1 MLYLVIPCYN
11 EQEVIETTNRQLMG
25 LMAEIPLET
34 KILYVDDGSTDN
46 TWSIIQSLQQE
57 YSKVVRG
64 VRLAHN
70 VGHQSALWAGMEACV
85 EDAEAIIT
93 IDADL
98 QDDIHVI
105 PRMVQDYMQ
114 GIDVVYGVRKE
125 RKTDTFLKRWT
136 AQGFYRVMSL
146 MGCDTVYNHADF
158 RLLSQRATK
167 ALLSYQE
174 RNLYLRGIVPLL
186 GFKTKKEY
194 YSRQARTLGVTKY
207 PMSKMLALAF
217 EGITSFTTRPLRW
230 ILFSGFVFIFVSLCV
245 IAWAIYARIAGR
257 TVEGWTSLLVS
268 VWFVGGCLLL
278 ALGVIG
284 EYIGKVYRETKQR
297 PRYFVMEDTKD
308 ASVECNS
315 SISISNINCILRK
328 RTDNYVVAENS

>member
-11 EQEVIETTNRQLMG
+11 EQEVLETTSRELKS
-25 LMAEIPLET
+25 LLPSIPLET
-34 KILYVDDGSTDN
+34 RILYVDDGSTDSSWN
-46 TWSIIQSLQQE
+46 IIQTMQQE
-57 YSKVVRG
+57 NPKTVRG
-64 VRLAHN
+64 IRLAHN

-85 EDAEAIIT
+85 DEAEAIIT

-105 PRMVQDYMQ
+105 PRMILDYKE
-114 GIDVVYGVRKE
+114 GIDVVYGVRRE

-136 AQGFYRVMSL
+136 AQGFYHVMSL

-158 RLLSQRATK
+158 RLLSQRAAK

-174 RNLYLRGIVPLL
+174 RNLYLRGLVSLL
-186 GFKTKKEY
+186 GFRTKKEY
-194 YSRQARTLGVTKY
+194 YCRQARTLGVTKY
-207 PMSKMLALAF
+207 PMCKMLALAF

-230 ILFSGFVFIFVSLCV
+230 IMLAGFIFILVSFCV
-245 IAWAIYARIAGR
+245 IVWAIYTRIAGR

-278 ALGVIG
+278 AIGIIG
-284 EYIGKVYRETKQR
+284 EYVGKVYRETKHR
-297 PRYFVMEDTKD
+297 PRYFVMEETGR
-308 ASVECNS
+308 V
-315 SISISNINCILRK
+315 
-328 RTDNYVVAENS
+328 

>member
-1 MLYLVIPCYN
+1 MIYLVIPCYN
-11 EQEVIETTNRQLMG
+11 EQEVLESTDKQLIS
-25 LMAEIPLET
+25 LMADIPLET
-34 KILYVDDGSTDN
+34 KILYVDDGSTDK
-46 TWSIIQSLQQE
+46 TWEIIQTIQQNNPQTI
-57 YSKVVRG
+57 RG

-105 PRMVQDYMQ
+105 PRMVQDYME

-125 RKTDTFLKRWT
+125 RKTDTFLKRYT
-136 AQGFYRVMSL
+136 AEGFYRMMSF

-158 RLLSQRATK
+158 RLLSQRAVM

-186 GFKTKKEY
+186 GFQTKKEY
-194 YSRQARTLGVTKY
+194 YSRQARALGVTKY

-217 EGITSFTTRPLRW
+217 EGITSFTTKPLRW
-230 ILFSGFVFIFVSLCV
+230 ILFAGFVFIVISLSV
-245 IAWAIYARIAGR
+245 IAWAVYDRMTGR

-268 VWFVGGCLLL
+268 VWFVAGCLLL
-278 ALGVIG
+278 ALGIIG

-297 PRYFVMEDTKD
+297 PRYFVMDDTKD
-308 ASVECNS
+308 SNAEYNCN
-315 SISISNINCILRK
+315 ISIPNINCILRK
-328 RTDNYVVAENS
+328 RIDNYVVSEIS

>member
-1 MLYLVIPCYN
+1 MLYLVLPCYN
-11 EQEVIETTNRQLMG
+11 EQEVLETTNGQLIG
-25 LMAEIPLET
+25 LLPDIPLDT
-34 KILYVDDGSTDN
+34 RILYVDDGSTDN
-46 TWSIIQSLQQE
+46 TWSVIQSLQQDNP
-57 YSKVVRG
+57 KVVRG
-64 VRLAHN
+64 IRLAHN
-70 VGHQSALWAGMEACV
+70 VGHQSALWAGMESCV
-85 EDAEAIIT
+85 EEAEAIIT

-105 PRMVQDYMQ
+105 PRMVQDYME
-114 GIDVVYGVRKE
+114 GIDVVYGVRQE

-158 RLLSQRATK
+158 RLLSQRATR
-167 ALLSYQE
+167 ALLSYHE

-186 GFKTKKEY
+186 GFETKKEF

-207 PMSKMLALAF
+207 PMGKMLALAF

-278 ALGVIG
+278 ALGIIG

-297 PRYFVMEDTKD
+297 PRYFVMDDTKD
-308 ASVECNS
+308 DGIESNS
-315 SISISNINCILRK
+315 SISMPNFNYILRK
-328 RTDNYVVAENS
+328 RSNVAQP

>member
-1 MLYLVIPCYN
+1 MLYFVLPCYN
-11 EQEVIETTNRQLMG
+11 EQEVLETTNGQLIG
-25 LMAEIPLET
+25 LLPDIPLDAR
-34 KILYVDDGSTDN
+34 ILYVDDGSTDN
-46 TWSIIQSLQQE
+46 TWSIIQSLQQDNP
-57 YSKVVRG
+57 KVVRG
-64 VRLAHN
+64 IRLAHN
-70 VGHQSALWAGMEACV
+70 VGHQSALWAGMESCV
-85 EDAEAIIT
+85 DEAEAIIT

-98 QDDIHVI
+98 QDDIHLI
-105 PRMVQDYMQ
+105 PRMVQDYME
-114 GIDVVYGVRKE
+114 GIDVVYGVRQE

-158 RLLSQRATK
+158 RLLSQRATR
-167 ALLSYQE
+167 ALLSYHE

-186 GFKTKKEY
+186 GFKTKKEF

-278 ALGVIG
+278 ALGIIG

-297 PRYFVMEDTKD
+297 PRYFVMDDTKD
-308 ASVECNS
+308 DGIESNS
-315 SISISNINCILRK
+315 SISMPNLNYILRK
-328 RTDNYVVAENS
+328 RSNVTQP

>member
-1 MLYLVIPCYN
+1 MLYLVLPCYN
-11 EQEVIETTNRQLMG
+11 EQEVLETTNRQLMG
-25 LMAEIPLET
+25 LLPCIPLDT
-34 KILYVDDGSTDN
+34 RILYVDDGSTDN
-46 TWSIIQSLQQE
+46 TWSIIQSLQQDNP
-57 YSKVVRG
+57 KVVRG
-64 VRLAHN
+64 IRLAHN
-70 VGHQSALWAGMEACV
+70 VGHQSALWAGMESCV
-85 EDAEAIIT
+85 EEAEAIIT

-105 PRMVQDYMQ
+105 PRMVQDYME
-114 GIDVVYGVRKE
+114 GIDVVYGVRQE

-158 RLLSQRATK
+158 RLLSQRATR
-167 ALLSYQE
+167 ALLSYHE

-186 GFKTKKEY
+186 GFRTKKEFY
-194 YSRQARTLGVTKY
+194 GRQARTLGVTKY

-278 ALGVIG
+278 ALGIIG

-297 PRYFVMEDTKD
+297 PRYFVMDDTKD
-308 ASVECNS
+308 DGIESNS
-315 SISISNINCILRK
+315 SISMPNINYILRK
-328 RTDNYVVAENS
+328 RSNVTQP

>member
-1 MLYLVIPCYN
+1 MIYLVIPCYN
-11 EQEVIETTNRQLMG
+11 EQEVLENTNKQLIS
-25 LMAEIPLET
+25 LMADIPLET
-34 KILYVDDGSTDN
+34 KILYVDDGSADK
-46 TWSIIQSLQQE
+46 TWEIIQMLQQDNP
-57 YSKVVRG
+57 YIVRG
-64 VRLAHN
+64 IRLAHN

-85 EDAEAIIT
+85 DEAEAIIT

-98 QDDIHVI
+98 QDDIRVI
-105 PRMVQDYMQ
+105 PRMAQDYIE

-125 RKTDTFLKRWT
+125 RKTDNYLKRWT
-136 AQGFYRVMSL
+136 AQGFYHIMSL
-146 MGCDTVYNHADF
+146 LGCDTVYNHADF

-186 GFKTKKEY
+186 GFQTKKEY
-194 YSRQARTLGVTKY
+194 YIRQARTLGVTKY

-230 ILFSGFVFIFVSLCV
+230 ILLAGFIFILISFCV
-245 IAWAIYARIAGR
+245 ILWAIYTRMIGR

-268 VWFVGGCLLL
+268 VWFVAGCLLL
-278 ALGVIG
+278 ALGIIG

-308 ASVECNS
+308 DGNADFKST
-315 SISISNINCILRK
+315 ISIPNINCILRK
-328 RTDNYVVAENS
+328 RSNVNQA

>member
-1 MLYLVIPCYN
+1 MIYIILPCYN
-11 EQEVIETTNRQLMG
+11 EQEVLATTNKQLIS

-34 KILYVDDGSTDN
+34 RILYVDDGSADS

-57 YSKVVRG
+57 NPRVVRG

-125 RKTDTFLKRWT
+125 RKTDMFLKRWT

-158 RLLSQRATK
+158 RLLSQRAAK
-167 ALLSYQE
+167 ALLSYPE
-174 RNLYLRGIVPLL
+174 RNLYIRGIVPLL
-186 GFKTKKEY
+186 GFQTKKEY
-194 YSRQARTLGVTKY
+194 YCQKARTLGVTKY

-217 EGITSFTTRPLRW
+217 EGITSFTTKPLHW
-230 ILFSGFVFIFVSLCV
+230 VLLAGLMFILISFCV
-245 IAWAIYARIAGR
+245 IAYAIYTRMTGR

-268 VWFVGGCLLL
+268 VWFVGGSLLL
-278 ALGVIG
+278 AVGIIG

-308 ASVECNS
+308 DSVECNS
-315 SISISNINCILRK
+315 SISIPNINCLLRK